1 MRVLRW
7 WSVSA
12 AGLRLTGRTALLPGL
27 ALPELALPE
36 LALPELALP
45 ELALPGSVAAPQQ
58 MVGHDQPHEEAGY
71 HSDDHQSDDCQKFAH
86 RLPRE

>member
-7 WSVSA
+7 WSVNS
-12 AGLRLTGRTALLPGL
+12 AGLRLTGHTAWLL
-27 ALPELALPE
+27 
-36 LALPELALP
+36 ELALP

-58 MVGHDQPHEEAGY
+58 MVGHDQSHEEAGY
-71 HSDDHQSDDCQKFAH
+71 HSDDHQSDDCENFAH

>member
-12 AGLRLTGRTALLPGL
+12 AGLRLTGRTAWLLGL
-27 ALPELALPE
+27 AMPG
-36 LALPELALP
+36 LALP

-58 MVGHDQPHEEAGY
+58 VVGHDQSHEEAGY
-71 HSDDHQSDDCQKFAH
+71 HSDDHQSDDCENFAH
-86 RLPRE
+86 WLPRE